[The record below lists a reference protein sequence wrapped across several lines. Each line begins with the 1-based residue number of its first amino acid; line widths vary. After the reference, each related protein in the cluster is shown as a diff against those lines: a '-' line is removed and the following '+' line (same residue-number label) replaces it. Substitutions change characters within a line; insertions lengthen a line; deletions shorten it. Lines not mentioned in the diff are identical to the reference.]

1 MSTTVL
7 VLTRGSVFDVCAII
21 DFYLRVLCAP
31 LPLSRLA
38 VATVVSTVISSSI
51 PIHSGTLY
59 FKPIY
64 GHHPRGHLVRIGM
77 RPDYR
82 LY

>member
-7 VLTRGSVFDVCAII
+7 VLTHGSVFDVCAII

-51 PIHSGTLY
+51 QFTWAHYTLSPAY
-59 FKPIY
+59 PVIRVSEHF
-64 GHHPRGHLVRIGM
+64 
-77 RPDYR
+77 
-82 LY
+82 

>member
-38 VATVVSTVISSSI
+38 VATVVSTAASSQI
-51 PIHSGTLY
+51 PIHFGTLY
-59 FKPIY
+59 FKPLCRTSTDWPPCT
-64 GHHPRGHLVRIGM
+64 GWHTP
-77 RPDYR
+77 
-82 LY
+82 